1 MILLGGCL
9 PELSKKILA
18 DLLAAYTGRG
28 DGTIMHTENPSED
41 SEKENIEPL
50 FDLGQIVG
58 TPGALQAMQE
68 AEQDPLELLVRH
80 VTGDWGDLPDE
91 DLAENELSVERGLRV
106 FSSYKLNTGAK
117 VWVITEW
124 DRSVTTFLLPA
135 EY

>member
-1 MILLGGCL
+1 
-9 PELSKKILA
+9 LA
-18 DLLAAYTGRG
+18 QVRDQLAAPLRANPGQPGYTKDDEVEGRHAG
-28 DGTIMHTENPSED
+28 A
-41 SEKENIEPL
+41 L
-50 FDLGQIVG
+50 FDLGQVAG

-80 VTGDWGDLPDE
+80 ATGDWGDLPDE

-106 FSSYKLNTGAK
+106 FSSYKLKTGAK